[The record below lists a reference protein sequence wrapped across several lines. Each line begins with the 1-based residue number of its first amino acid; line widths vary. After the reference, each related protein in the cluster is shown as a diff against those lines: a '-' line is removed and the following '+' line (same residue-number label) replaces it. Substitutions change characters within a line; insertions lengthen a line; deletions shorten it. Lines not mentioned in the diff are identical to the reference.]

1 MHPAGSCVT
10 LRVVCPGT
18 AAPISRLANKTLFST
33 VLYMTGFD
41 PVWTTN
47 VFALVD
53 SYVDIFLPKNRSFAK
68 KKSPL
73 RLFADNSL
81 FLFNRK
87 QRPAARREIEPTS
100 TRIRSDRIR
109 DERRRYGLNPIVAS
123 RRRPPRSTSRRRMGA
138 CSGFTESPAPP
149 QQTTVAAVARRGLS
163 PPKNRIS

>member
-1 MHPAGSCVT
+1 MLTYWCNPHT
-10 LRVVCPGT
+10 LGI
-18 AAPISRLANKTLFST
+18 APICLGYVGATIEGGVHAELTQNADKTSLPST
-33 VLYMTGFD
+33 KRTKRYGFFPSTSAISTRDSKDLEGETGFD

-109 DERRRYGLNPIVAS
+109 DERLR
-123 RRRPPRSTSRRRMGA
+123 
-138 CSGFTESPAPP
+138 
-149 QQTTVAAVARRGLS
+149 
-163 PPKNRIS
+163 